1 MINMHTVS
9 TYQILD
15 ILHFND
21 IELYFAQNWV
31 QFEKYFP
38 NFSDIATYFT
48 GEIIEKYE
56 KVEKKIAN
64 IAQGNVQ
71 PLL

>member
-1 MINMHTVS
+1 M
-9 TYQILD
+9 
-15 ILHFND
+15 
-21 IELYFAQNWV
+21 